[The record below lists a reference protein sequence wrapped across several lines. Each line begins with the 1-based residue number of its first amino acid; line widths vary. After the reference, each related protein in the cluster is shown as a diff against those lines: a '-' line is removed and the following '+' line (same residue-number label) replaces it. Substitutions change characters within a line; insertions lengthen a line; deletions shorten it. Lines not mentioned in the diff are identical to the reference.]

1 VVETEQILRDFGLI
15 VGAGLVSQAVA
26 AFLRL
31 PEMVVLVA
39 VGALIGPSV
48 LGLVENPLDG
58 VGAQLVFTIGVSL
71 ILFHGGTGISLRVLS
86 RIGVGLGL
94 LVLPGVF
101 LTAAI
106 VALAVVLVFGVPIS
120 VGLLIGAVLAATDPA
135 ILIPL
140 FDDIRL
146 KPKVAQTVI
155 AESGFND
162 PVGTVLTLAVAG
174 AVASGEVAL
183 SGPAFEFVRSLLLG
197 TLIGVVAG
205 IALSYLVSSSKGGAW
220 RESPAV
226 AILAVVVLGYFSVET
241 LGGSGYLAAF
251 VMGLIVGNM
260 EFLHLGQHDEHAF
273 LLEGFV
279 SQVAEIAVLL
289 VFVTLGIN
297 MPFVALGEYLVGG
310 LVVMAVFMFVARP
323 VTVLACLLPDRR
335 RQWTRNEMLFLAWCR
350 ETGVIPAA
358 LAALLL
364 AQDVPG
370 ADIVV
375 SMVAL
380 AVCVTLLLQ
389 ATTAGPLAR
398 RLGLAEE

>member
-335 RQWTRNEMLFLAWCR
+335 GQWTRNEMLFLAWCR